1 MNTVTVSFN
10 TTGRQMTEMSQE
22 SKTSQQ
28 KTIETSQRKK
38 KQGELYVSV
47 RSHSTSYC
55 KRFFLQFKAFLQ
67 TIHGDEKIF
76 QHDRNIV

>member
-22 SKTSQQ
+22 SVSTKND
-28 KTIETSQRKK
+28 RNVPAKK

-47 RSHSTSYC
+47 RLHSTSYC
-55 KRFFLQFKAFLQ
+55 KRFFLQFTALFANNTRRWK
-67 TIHGDEKIF
+67 
-76 QHDRNIV
+76 NISAR